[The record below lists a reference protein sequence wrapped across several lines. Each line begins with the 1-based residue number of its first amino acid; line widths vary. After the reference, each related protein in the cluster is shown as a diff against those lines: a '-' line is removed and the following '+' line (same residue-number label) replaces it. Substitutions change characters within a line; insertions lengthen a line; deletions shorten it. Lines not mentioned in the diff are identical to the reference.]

1 MTSTPRICDDGI
13 VAGGGITVDAA
24 LIGLGQMGTG
34 IAKSLLRAGHRLK
47 LYNRTVARAEAL
59 VSDGA
64 VVASSIAEACQ
75 EDVVMTMLADDA
87 AVKAVTFGQGGIA
100 TSLKQGA
107 VHVSLSTISVALSER
122 LAAEH
127 ARLGQEYVAAPVF
140 GRPDAAEAAR
150 LAVVAAGKPEEVQR
164 CKPLLEAMGPKLLVA
179 GERPATANVIK
190 LIGNF
195 LLGSMIESLAE
206 AFALGR
212 KSGVDVELLLEFL
225 TTALFPAPVYRNYG
239 EAILRR
245 RFEPAR
251 FTASLGLKD
260 IHLALAAAGAQSVPM
275 PIASVLRDR
284 LLTAI
289 ARGNAESD
297 WSALGRIA
305 EEDAGLTANR

>member
-1 MTSTPRICDDGI
+1 ME
-13 VAGGGITVDAA
+13 AA
-24 LIGLGQMGTG
+24 LIGLGPMGTG

-47 LYNRTVARAEAL
+47 LYNRTAARAEVL

-64 VVASSIAEACQ
+64 VVASSIAEACR
-75 EDVVMTMLADDA
+75 EDIVMTMLADDT
-87 AVKAVTFGQGGIA
+87 AVEAVTFRPGGIA
-100 TSLKQGA
+100 ASLKPGA
-107 VHVSLSTISVALSER
+107 IHVSLSTISVALSER

-140 GRPDAAEAAR
+140 GMPDAAKAAR
-150 LAVVAAGKPEEVQR
+150 LAVFAAGKPDTVER
-164 CKPLLEAMGPKLLVA
+164 CRPLLEAMGPRVLVA
-179 GERPATANVIK
+179 GGRPAIANIVK

-195 LLGSMIESLAE
+195 LLGSMIESLSE

-212 KSGVDVELLLEFL
+212 KSGVDEELLFEFL
-225 TTALFPAPVYRNYG
+225 TTTLSPAPVYRNYG

-245 RFEPAR
+245 RFKPAR

-260 IHLALAAAGAQSVPM
+260 IRVVLAAAEAQSVPM

-284 LLTAI
+284 CLTAI

-297 WSALGRIA
+297 WSVLGRIA
-305 EEDAGLTANR
+305 EQDAGLTANR

>member
-1 MTSTPRICDDGI
+1 ME
-13 VAGGGITVDAA
+13 AG

-47 LYNRTVARAEAL
+47 VYNRTVQRAQAL
-59 VSDGA
+59 VGDGA
-64 VVASSIAEACQ
+64 VVVSSVADACR
-75 EDVVMTMLADDA
+75 EDVVMTMLSDDA
-87 AVKAVTFGQGGIA
+87 AVDAVTFGQGGIA
-100 TSLKQGA
+100 ASLKRSA

-122 LAAEH
+122 LATEH
-127 ARLGQEYVAAPVF
+127 AQLGQEYVAAPVF

-150 LAVVAAGKPEEVQR
+150 LAVVTAGKPEAVQR
-164 CKPLLEAMGPKLLVA
+164 CKPLLEAMGTKMLVA
-179 GERPATANVIK
+179 GERPAMANVIK

-195 LLGSMIESLAE
+195 LLGSVIESLSE

-212 KSGVDVELLLEFL
+212 KSGVDEELLFEFL

-239 EAILRR
+239 EAILRK

-251 FTASLGLKD
+251 FTAPLGLKD
-260 IHLALAAAGAQSVPM
+260 IRLVLAAAEALSVPM
-275 PIASVLRDR
+275 PVASVVRDR

-297 WSALGRIA
+297 WSVLGRIA
-305 EEDAGLTANR
+305 TEDAGLAAER

>member
-1 MTSTPRICDDGI
+1 M
-13 VAGGGITVDAA
+13 DAA

-47 LYNRTVARAEAL
+47 VYNRTMARAEVL
-59 VSDGA
+59 LGDGA
-64 VVASSIAEACQ
+64 VVARSIAEACQ
-75 EDVVMTMLADDA
+75 ENVVMTMLADDDA
-87 AVKAVTFGQGGIA
+87 LEAVVFGQGGIA
-100 TSLKQGA
+100 ASLRRGA

-122 LAAEH
+122 LATEH

-150 LAVVAAGKPEEVQR
+150 LAVVAAGKPEAVQR

-179 GERPATANVIK
+179 GERPALANVIK

-212 KSGVDVELLLEFL
+212 KSGVDEELLFELL

-239 EAILRR
+239 EAILRK

-251 FTASLGLKD
+251 FAAPLGLKD
-260 IHLALAAAGAQSVPM
+260 IRLALAAAEAQGVPM
-275 PIASVLRDR
+275 PVASVVRDR

-297 WSALGRIA
+297 WSVLGRIA
-305 EEDAGLTANR
+305 AEDAGLSGNR

>member
-1 MTSTPRICDDGI
+1 M
-13 VAGGGITVDAA
+13 DAA

-34 IAKSLLRAGHRLK
+34 IAKSLLRAGHRLR

-59 VSDGA
+59 LGA
-64 VVASSIAEACQ
+64 GALLARSVAEACQ

-87 AVKAVTFGQGGIA
+87 AVEAVTFGQGGIA
-100 TSLKQGA
+100 ASLKPGA

-122 LAAEH
+122 LATEH

-150 LAVVAAGKPEEVQR
+150 LAVVAAGKPDAVQR
-164 CKPLLEAMGPKLLVA
+164 CRPLFEAMGPKLLVA
-179 GERPATANVIK
+179 GERPASANVIK

-195 LLGSMIESLAE
+195 LLGSVIESLAE

-212 KSGVDVELLLEFL
+212 KSGVDEELLFEFL

-260 IHLALAAAGAQSVPM
+260 IHLGLAAAETRGMPM

-297 WSALGRIA
+297 WSVLGRIA
-305 EEDAGLTANR
+305 AEDAGLTANR

>member
-1 MTSTPRICDDGI
+1 
-13 VAGGGITVDAA
+13 VEAG

-34 IAKSLLRAGHRLK
+34 IAKSLLRAGHRLR
-47 LYNRTVARAEAL
+47 LYNRTVSRAKAL
-59 VSDGA
+59 LSEGA
-64 VVASSIAEACQ
+64 VVAGSIAEACQ
-75 EDVVMTMLADDA
+75 EEVVMTMLADDA
-87 AVKAVTFGQGGIA
+87 ALEEVTFGQGGIA
-100 TSLKQGA
+100 ASLKRGA
-107 VHVSLSTISVALSER
+107 AHVSLSTISVALSER
-122 LAAEH
+122 LATEH

-150 LAVVAAGKPEEVQR
+150 LAVVAAGKPEAVQR
-164 CKPLLEAMGPKLLVA
+164 CRPLLEAMGQKLLVA
-179 GERPATANVIK
+179 GERPAIANVIK

-195 LLGSMIESLAE
+195 LLGSMIESLSE

-212 KSGVDVELLLEFL
+212 KSGVDEELLFEFL

-260 IHLALAAAGAQSVPM
+260 IRLVLAAAEAVRVPM
-275 PIASVLRDR
+275 PVASVVRDR
-284 LLTAI
+284 LLTAT

-297 WSALGRIA
+297 WSVLGRIA
-305 EEDAGLTANR
+305 DEDAGLAANR

>member
-1 MTSTPRICDDGI
+1 M
-13 VAGGGITVDAA
+13 DAA

-47 LYNRTVARAEAL
+47 VYNRTVERTKAL
-59 VSDGA
+59 LSDGA
-64 VVASSIAEACQ
+64 VVAGSVADACR

-87 AVKAVTFGQGGIA
+87 AVEAVALGQGGVA
-100 TSLKQGA
+100 ASLKPGA

-122 LAAEH
+122 LETEH
-127 ARLGQEYVAAPVF
+127 ARLGQAYVAAPVF

-150 LAVVAAGKPEEVQR
+150 LAVVAGGKPEAVEL
-164 CKPLLEAMGPKLLVA
+164 CKPLLEAMGPKVLVA
-179 GERPATANVIK
+179 GERPAIANVIK

-195 LLGSMIESLAE
+195 LLASVIESLSE

-212 KSGVDVELLLEFL
+212 KSGVDEELLFEFL

-239 EAILRR
+239 EAILRK

-251 FTASLGLKD
+251 FAAPLGLKD
-260 IHLALAAAGAQSVPM
+260 IRLVLAAAEARGVPM
-275 PIASVLRDR
+275 PVASVLRDR

-297 WSALGRIA
+297 WSVLGRIA
-305 EEDAGLTANR
+305 AEDAGLAANR

>member
-1 MTSTPRICDDGI
+1 M
-13 VAGGGITVDAA
+13 DAA

-34 IAKSLLRAGHRLK
+34 IAKSLLRTGHRLR
-47 LYNRTVARAEAL
+47 LYNRTVARAKAL
-59 VSDGA
+59 LGDGA
-64 VVASSIAEACQ
+64 VLASSVAEACQ

-87 AVKAVTFGQGGIA
+87 AVEAVTFGQGGIA
-100 TSLKQGA
+100 TSLKAGA

-122 LAAEH
+122 LATEH
-127 ARLGQEYVAAPVF
+127 SRLGQEYVAAPVF

-150 LAVVAAGKPEEVQR
+150 LAVVAAGKPDAVQR
-164 CKPLLEAMGPKLLVA
+164 CRPLFEAMGPKLLVA
-179 GERPATANVIK
+179 GERPASANVIK

-195 LLGSMIESLAE
+195 LLGSVIESLSE

-212 KSGVDVELLLEFL
+212 KSGVDEENLFEFL

-260 IHLALAAAGAQSVPM
+260 IHLVLAAAETRGMPM

-284 LLTAI
+284 LLTAV

-297 WSALGRIA
+297 WSVLGRIA
-305 EEDAGLTANR
+305 EEDAGLSTNR

>member
-1 MTSTPRICDDGI
+1 M
-13 VAGGGITVDAA
+13 DAA

-34 IAKSLLRAGHRLK
+34 IAKSLLRAGHRLRV
-47 LYNRTVARAEAL
+47 YNRTAERAEAL
-59 VSDGA
+59 ARDGA
-64 VVASSIAEACQ
+64 VVVGSVADACR

-87 AVKAVTFGQGGIA
+87 AVEAVTLGQGGIA
-100 TSLKQGA
+100 ASLKPCA

-122 LAAEH
+122 LTAEH

-140 GRPDAAEAAR
+140 GRPDAAEAGR
-150 LAVVAAGKPEEVQR
+150 LAVVAAGKPEAIKR
-164 CKPLLEAMGPKLLVA
+164 CKPLLEAMGPRLLEA
-179 GERPATANVIK
+179 SERPVIANVIK

-195 LLGSMIESLAE
+195 LLCSVIESLSE

-212 KSGVDVELLLEFL
+212 KSGVDEELLFEFL

-239 EAILRR
+239 EAILRK

-251 FTASLGLKD
+251 FAAPLGLKD
-260 IHLALAAAGAQSVPM
+260 IRLALAAAEAQSVPM

-297 WSALGRIA
+297 WSVLGRIA
-305 EEDAGLTANR
+305 AEDAGITANR

>member
-1 MTSTPRICDDGI
+1 M
-13 VAGGGITVDAA
+13 DAA

-47 LYNRTVARAEAL
+47 VYNRTARRAEAL
-59 VSDGA
+59 VRDGA
-64 VVASSIAEACQ
+64 LQASSIAEACR
-75 EDVVMTMLADDA
+75 EEIVMTMLADDA
-87 AVKAVTFGQGGIA
+87 ALEAVVFGQGGIA
-100 TSLKQGA
+100 PSLKPRA

-122 LAAEH
+122 LATEH

-150 LAVVAAGKPEEVQR
+150 LAVVAAGKPEAVQR
-164 CKPLLEAMGPKLLVA
+164 CKPLLEAMGPRVLVA
-179 GERPATANVIK
+179 GERPTIANVIK

-195 LLGSMIESLAE
+195 LLCSVIESLSE

-212 KSGVDVELLLEFL
+212 KSGVDEELLFEFL
-225 TTALFPAPVYRNYG
+225 TTTLLPAPVYRNYG

-251 FTASLGLKD
+251 FTAPLGLKD
-260 IHLALAAAGAQSVPM
+260 IRLVLAAAESRSVPM
-275 PIASVLRDR
+275 PVASVLRDR

-289 ARGNAESD
+289 ARGNGESD
-297 WSALGRIA
+297 WSVLGRIA
-305 EEDAGLTANR
+305 EEDAGITTNR

>member
-1 MTSTPRICDDGI
+1 ME
-13 VAGGGITVDAA
+13 AA

-47 LYNRTVARAEAL
+47 LYNRTAGRSEAL
-59 VSDGA
+59 VRDGA
-64 VVASSIAEACQ
+64 SLASSIAEACR
-75 EDVVMTMLADDA
+75 EDIVMTMLADDA
-87 AVKAVTFGQGGIA
+87 AVEAVTFGHGRIA
-100 TSLKQGA
+100 GSLKPGG

-122 LAAEH
+122 LTTEH
-127 ARLGQEYVAAPVF
+127 ARLGQDYVAAPVF

-150 LAVVAAGKPEEVQR
+150 LAVVAAGKLEAVER
-164 CKPLLEAMGPKLLVA
+164 CKPLLEAMGPRLLVA
-179 GERPATANVIK
+179 SKQPSIANVIK

-195 LLGSMIESLAE
+195 LLGSMIESLSE

-212 KSGVDVELLLEFL
+212 KSGVDEELLFEFL

-239 EAILRR
+239 EAILQK

-260 IHLALAAAGAQSVPM
+260 IRLVLAAAEAQSVPM

-284 LLTAI
+284 CLTAI
-289 ARGNAESD
+289 ARGNAEKD
-297 WSALGRIA
+297 WSVLGRIA
-305 EEDAGLTANR
+305 EEDAGLAVNR

>member
-1 MTSTPRICDDGI
+1 MTSRI
-13 VAGGGITVDAA
+13 VLEGGISMDAA
-24 LIGLGQMGTG
+24 LIGLGQMGAG

-59 VSDGA
+59 LGDGA
-64 VVASSIAEACQ
+64 VLARSVAEACQ
-75 EDVVMTMLADDA
+75 EDVVMTMVADDA
-87 AVKAVTFGQGGIA
+87 ALETVTFGQGGIA
-100 TSLKQGA
+100 ASLKPGA
-107 VHVSLSTISVALSER
+107 IHVSLSTISAAMSER

-140 GRPDAAEAAR
+140 GRPDAAESAR
-150 LAVVAAGKPEEVQR
+150 LAVVAAGKPEAVQR

-179 GERPATANVIK
+179 SERPAIANVIK

-195 LLGSMIESLAE
+195 LLGSVIESLAE

-212 KSGVDVELLLEFL
+212 KSGVDEEQLFEFL
-225 TTALFPAPVYRNYG
+225 TTALFPIPVYRNYG

-245 RFEPAR
+245 RFAPAG
-251 FTASLGLKD
+251 FAASLGLKD
-260 IHLALAAAGAQSVPM
+260 IRLVLAAGEAQSVPM

-284 LLTAI
+284 LLAAI

-297 WSALGRIA
+297 WSVLGRIA
-305 EEDAGLTANR
+305 AEDAGIAASR

>member
-1 MTSTPRICDDGI
+1 ME
-13 VAGGGITVDAA
+13 AA

-47 LYNRTVARAEAL
+47 VYNRTATRAEAL
-59 VSDGA
+59 LSDGA
-64 VVASSIAEACQ
+64 IAASSVAEACR
-75 EDVVMTMLADDA
+75 ESIVMTMLADDA
-87 AVKAVTFGQGGIA
+87 ALEAVTFGPGGIA
-100 TSLKQGA
+100 ASLKPGA

-150 LAVVAAGKPEEVQR
+150 LAVVAAGKPEALQR
-164 CKPLLEAMGPKLLVA
+164 CKPLLEAMGPKVLVA
-179 GERPATANVIK
+179 GERPAIANVIK

-195 LLGSMIESLAE
+195 LLASVIESLSE

-212 KSGVDVELLLEFL
+212 KSGVDEELLFEFL

-239 EAILRR
+239 EAILRK
-245 RFEPAR
+245 RFEPAG
-251 FTASLGLKD
+251 FAAPLGLKD
-260 IHLALAAAGAQSVPM
+260 VRLVLAAAEARSVPM
-275 PIASVLRDR
+275 PVASVLRDR

-289 ARGNAESD
+289 ARGNAKSD
-297 WSALGRIA
+297 WSVLGRIA
-305 EEDAGLTANR
+305 AEDAGMTANR

>member
-1 MTSTPRICDDGI
+1 ME
-13 VAGGGITVDAA
+13 AG

-47 LYNRTVARAEAL
+47 VYNRTVQRAQAL
-59 VSDGA
+59 VGDGA
-64 VVASSIAEACQ
+64 VVVSSVADACR
-75 EDVVMTMLADDA
+75 EDVVMTMLSDDA
-87 AVKAVTFGQGGIA
+87 AVDAVTFGQGGIA
-100 TSLKQGA
+100 ASLKPSA

-122 LAAEH
+122 LATEH
-127 ARLGQEYVAAPVF
+127 AQLGQEYVAAPVF

-150 LAVVAAGKPEEVQR
+150 LAVVTAGKPEAVQR
-164 CKPLLEAMGPKLLVA
+164 CKPLLEAMGTKMLVA
-179 GERPATANVIK
+179 GERPAMANVIK

-195 LLGSMIESLAE
+195 LLGSVIESLSE

-212 KSGVDVELLLEFL
+212 KSGVDEELLFEFL

-239 EAILRR
+239 EAILRK

-251 FTASLGLKD
+251 FTAPLGLKD
-260 IHLALAAAGAQSVPM
+260 IRLVLAAAEALSVPM
-275 PIASVLRDR
+275 PVASVVRDR

-297 WSALGRIA
+297 WSVLGRIA
-305 EEDAGLTANR
+305 TEDAGLAAER